1 MQEDIENKSATL
13 IINSSKLT
21 ARTLATA
28 FMKFLRYSK
37 GKIKEHHDVKPQGKQ
52 TVKEKAAKTSGSKRK
67 RCCISP

>member
-1 MQEDIENKSATL
+1 MQEEIENKSVTL

-37 GKIKEHHDVKPQGKQ
+37 GKLKEHHDVKPQGKQ
-52 TVKEKAAKTSGSKRK
+52 TV
-67 RCCISP
+67 